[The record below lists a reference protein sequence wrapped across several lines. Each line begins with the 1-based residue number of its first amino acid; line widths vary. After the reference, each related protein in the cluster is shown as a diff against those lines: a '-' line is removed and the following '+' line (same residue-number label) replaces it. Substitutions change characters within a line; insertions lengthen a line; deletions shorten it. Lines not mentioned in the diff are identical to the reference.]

1 MDSKIKK
8 IADSGDINSLRFI
21 FIDSFDADPT
31 FEKYK
36 EDFEYCKN
44 IPGLFVPHKE
54 LTPFT
59 SDQSKWDEDYW
70 FKIKMDME
78 ENYSIERFN
87 HMKEVAKVFYA
98 DKIKRLIAERAA
110 KAEVKTQPAAN
121 PVMPESKPLAPN
133 PTAAEAKPPVSRT
146 EPVSSNARRYE
157 RVVKTYSEPS
167 NTQTNQSYQRQAN
180 APQTQRTPSNGNS
193 PKKAL
198 GIVLAVAVLAVIVIL
213 LVFLNR

>member
-1 MDSKIKK
+1 MDSKTKK

-44 IPGLFVPHKE
+44 LPGLFAPHKE

-70 FKIKMDME
+70 VKIKMDME

-121 PVMPESKPLAPN
+121 PVMPESKP
-133 PTAAEAKPPVSRT
+133 PVSTT
-146 EPVSSNARRYE
+146 EPVSSNAKRYE
-157 RVVKTYSEPS
+157 RVVKTYSETS
-167 NTQTNQSYQRQAN
+167 NSQTNQSYQSRQVN
-180 APQTQRTPSNGNS
+180 APQTQRAQSNGNS

-198 GIVLAVAVLAVIVIL
+198 GIVLAIAVLAVIVIL